1 VSRRPGERRGGHR
14 TARRP
19 GAFARLGRL
28 TGVLLGLGLAGLLT
42 RAALAG
48 MSGGSGFAVEE
59 VRVEGTRYLDPAEL
73 LAVARIE
80 ELDARDL
87 ESADLERIGERVAA
101 HPLVARVGVR
111 RSLPAAVVIE
121 ITERVP
127 VAYLPGE
134 PVCGVDA
141 TGWVMTEI
149 DPAAYGSLP
158 FVTGLPED
166 AAGRGRDLTRA
177 LAALARIRELAPG
190 FYDQV
195 SEVCPAEGDEMA
207 FVLVGDAVRV
217 RLSEPRLETTLP
229 SVPALLE
236 EGRRRCTTLGE
247 VDLRYAG
254 TVIYRQRKGSR

>member
-1 VSRRPGERRGGHR
+1 MDRRPGRGRSEQGVL
-14 TARRP
+14 
-19 GAFARLGRL
+19 ARLSRL
-28 TGVLLGLGLAGLLT
+28 VGVLLGLGLAGLLT

-48 MSGGSGFAVEE
+48 ISGGSAFAVEE

-80 ELDARDL
+80 ELDARGL
-87 ESADLERIGERVAA
+87 AAADLERIGELVAA

-134 PVCGVDA
+134 PVRGVDA
-141 TGWVMTEI
+141 TGQIMTEI

-158 FVTGLPED
+158 FVTGLLEE
-166 AAGRGRDLTRA
+166 ASGWERELARA
-177 LAALARIRELAPG
+177 LAALARVKELAPG

-195 SEVCPAEGDEMA
+195 SEVCPAGGEEMA

-217 RLSEPRLETTLP
+217 RLSEPWLEATLP
-229 SVPALLE
+229 SVTALLE
-236 EGRRRCTTLGE
+236 EGRRRCTPLGE

>member
-1 VSRRPGERRGGHR
+1 MDRRPGRGRSEQGVL
-14 TARRP
+14 
-19 GAFARLGRL
+19 ARLSRL
-28 TGVLLGLGLAGLLT
+28 VGVLLGLGLAGLLT

-48 MSGGSGFAVEE
+48 ISGGSGFAVEE

-80 ELDARDL
+80 ELDARGL
-87 ESADLERIGERVAA
+87 AAADLERIGERVAA

-134 PVCGVDA
+134 PVRGVDA
-141 TGWVMTEI
+141 TGRIMTEI

-158 FVTGLPED
+158 FVTGLLEET
-166 AAGRGRDLTRA
+166 AGWERELARA
-177 LAALARIRELAPG
+177 LAALARVKELAPG

-195 SEVCPAEGDEMA
+195 SEVCPAGGEEVA

-217 RLSEPRLETTLP
+217 RLSEPWLEATLP

-236 EGRRRCTTLGE
+236 EGRRRCTPLGE